1 MKNLYRE
8 LKNRQQKEMNA
19 FPLGACFSKEQF
31 ADMMQKWG
39 LTEKDTDKIYSIGF
53 GLTEKDTD
61 KIYSIGFG
69 CYIRKSD
76 HAAFHE
82 MLDRHERERKEAIA
96 ADKTGEGYICQMFL
110 AELADHEYC
119 ITYDYED
126 TFNALGLTVE
136 EINADKRLLHGLR
149 KATKEYLKHCEDY

>member
-19 FPLGACFSKEQF
+19 FPVGACYSKEQF
-31 ADMMQKWG
+31 ADMMHQWG
-39 LTEKDTDKIYSIGF
+39 MTVN
-53 GLTEKDTD
+53 DTD

-69 CYIRKSD
+69 CYIRKCD

-82 MLDRHERERKEAIA
+82 MLDRHEQERKAAIA
-96 ADKTGEGYICQMFL
+96 ADKTGNGYIYQMFL

-136 EINADKRLLHGLR
+136 EINADKRLLRGLL
-149 KATKEYLKHCEDY
+149 KAERDYLKHCEDC

>member
-1 MKNLYRE
+1 MKNLYIE

-19 FPLGACFSKEQF
+19 FPLGSCFCKEQF

-39 LTEKDTDKIYSIGF
+39 LSVN
-53 GLTEKDTD
+53 DTD

-69 CYIRKSD
+69 CYVRKSD
-76 HAAFHE
+76 HIAFHE
-82 MLDRHERERKEAIA
+82 MLDRHERERKAAIA
-96 ADKTGEGYICQMFL
+96 ADETGDGYIFQMFL

-136 EINADKRLLHGLR
+136 KINADKRLLHGLR